1 MERLNPFPKDEA
13 ERIIAKTVAVLD
25 RYSKLY
31 SQLSHGRFTDYS
43 SYMASDGCPDEDEFI
58 KPKLLT
64 DFLREVLLFPPDEFV
79 SEHAVST
86 GIPDFQPTDT
96 LLHPFFF
103 EAKGSDAVDLTQH
116 QAQVSRYLK
125 PPFEHGVLVNMRHIL
140 VYEKNGLEVNRIG
153 LLDLYRAY
161 RDQPKNVLDYPNT
174 KAFLEFVSQFRRKDL
189 TRETKVAL
197 LLAGKDVSLL
207 PKPDPEELVA
217 AIHRIVHLLVDDAN
231 RFKGDLER
239 ILKSK
244 FNVDDRESVL
254 RELDQIAWE
263 LDHRYLPAKDDR
275 VSRYLNARAGSVEAR
290 AFDVFV
296 TRVAYFTM
304 TRFLVARMWEDV
316 KFLEQRLYDG
326 GFRRWYET
334 LGRRIQ
340 EVLKQAFHYA
350 GDRYSWLYG
359 PHHNYFW
366 YDPPSEETIVD
377 VLYELARFNLGLL
390 DADVLGTVYEQF
402 VERVDR
408 KNKGQYYTPREMIR
422 FIWDRVG
429 YTSEDAFFRF
439 EEGGRTP
446 KLVLD
451 LATGSGGF
459 LVEAAFRMR
468 TLTRCSKTDVNEMLE
483 LLYSMMNGLWGCEI
497 SQFANYITEVNMLIQ
512 LTPLVRAIVDASAGV
527 PRDLHAVKLMTA
539 PGDSLALIGA
549 GPLFN
554 PNNNHFARDANRE
567 LIRHDPK
574 GPVRELLTSHF
585 DYDYVCSNP
594 PYVGEKGHKELFRS
608 TLESLPYWRRHY
620 QGKMDYLY
628 WFIILGLIKLREGGR
643 LGFITT
649 SYWPTAD
656 GATHLREFI
665 LENALI
671 LEIIDF
677 GETRIFEGAPGQHNM
692 VFVLEKCPS
701 YAPNASHIDGIVNQ
715 ANVDHKQKHRIKIV
729 KVKAVPPAKH
739 GDKRPPLA
747 RVIDHVSGLMAKAKH
762 SDEYVDIHLS
772 AETQGEFDGGP
783 WTALRPSDATEKV
796 VCRIEAQQ
804 GKLADCFESF
814 QGIISSAD
822 RVISRNIG
830 HLPGGAIAEHGIRLG
845 DPIFLLTKPE
855 LASLGLA
862 PNDRKLVKAFFQN
875 VDLGSY
881 TPEKAPWKED
891 NFLIYTTRD
900 TRIEEFPGIERHL
913 AKFRAILESKREAR
927 QGKLPWYSLHWPRDP
942 QVFEGPKIVAPHY
955 RYSHPFVFT
964 DGSFYTSDENYV
976 FKKKPEV
983 REDEKYFVALLN
995 SAVTD
1000 RWMTRRLT
1008 KKASGF
1014 EMLSQ
1019 RLAFLP
1025 VHRINFEDKREVAQH
1040 DKLVKL
1046 VDEMIETKQALA
1058 KLNRLF
1064 GARLTR
1070 LTGLDE
1076 LPDAEVEAV
1085 TLSLPDSALRRLR
1098 NHPKVLVK
1106 PEPAA
1111 DFVLT
1116 GTSEIGDA
1124 ADLFTEAAGTVPDC
1138 GAPLAPAVAKPHA
1151 GDCPS
1156 PAASARV
1163 PSPPMYA
1170 IRLTGKGR
1178 KTANV
1183 IAPKE
1188 ILKYLQKVLPKF
1200 KGKTWPEIK
1209 EIPVARDLATYQAKE
1224 KEVVSEAKSLLRK
1237 VATVQSKIDTLVYE
1251 LYGLTE
1257 DEIATIEGRPT

>member
-1 MERLNPFPKDEA
+1 LERLNPFPKDEA

-217 AIHRIVHLLVDDAN
+217 AIHRIVRLLVDDAN

-239 ILKSK
+239 VLKSK
-244 FNVDDRESVL
+244 FNVDDRASVL
-254 RELDQIAWE
+254 HELDQIAWE

-275 VSRYLNARAGSVEAR
+275 VHRYMNTRAGSVEAR

-316 KFLEQRLYDG
+316 KFLDQRLYNG

-340 EVLKQAFHYA
+340 EVLKQAFLYA

-359 PHHNYFW
+359 SHHNYFW

-390 DADVLGTVYEQF
+390 DTDVLGTVYEQF

-439 EEGGRTP
+439 EDGGRTP

-468 TLTRCSKTDVNEMLE
+468 TLTRYSKTDVNEMLE

-554 PNNNHFARDANRE
+554 PNNNHVVRDANRE

-574 GPVRELLTSHF
+574 GPVRDLLTSHF

-608 TLESLPYWRRHY
+608 TLEALPYWRRHY

-628 WFIILGLIKLREGGR
+628 WFVILGLVKLREGGR

-701 YAPNASHIDGIVNQ
+701 CAPNASHIDGIVNQ
-715 ANVDHKQKHRIKIV
+715 ANVDRKQKHRIKIV

-747 RVIDHVSGLMAKAKH
+747 RAIDHISGLIAKAKH
-762 SDEYVDIHLS
+762 SDEYVDMYQSAQTQSELSGDGWAGLLSPVASKAVARLDKRGVALSEMADIVQGVVSGADSVTARSIELIPQRKREQCGTHVGDGIFVLSEDELQQMGLSKSDRVLVKRMYKNSAVSPYAVDLNDEPSAYLLYVTRETGFDSDSRVLAHL
-772 AETQGEFDGGP
+772 
-783 WTALRPSDATEKV
+783 EKY
-796 VCRIEAQQ
+796 RE
-804 GKLADCFESF
+804 
-814 QGIISSAD
+814 IIS
-822 RVISRNIG
+822 
-830 HLPGGAIAEHGIRLG
+830 
-845 DPIFLLTKPE
+845 
-855 LASLGLA
+855 
-862 PNDRKLVKAFFQN
+862 Q
-875 VDLGSY
+875 
-881 TPEKAPWKED
+881 
-891 NFLIYTTRD
+891 
-900 TRIEEFPGIERHL
+900 
-913 AKFRAILESKREAR
+913 KREAKE
-927 QGKLPWYSLHWPRDP
+927 GKLPWYSLHWARSAD
-942 QVFEGPKIVAPHY
+942 VLGKSKIVTPRWGGDLKHFAY
-955 RYSHPFVFT
+955 QTGDYFEN
-964 DGSFYTSDENYV
+964 SDMNV
-976 FKKKPEV
+976 IVPKPGTK
-983 REDEKYFVALLN
+983 EDVKYLLGLLN
-995 SAVTD
+995 AKPVQAWLGEKA
-1000 RWMTRRLT
+1000 RQKGLTRQSIL
-1008 KKASGF
+1008 F
-1014 EMLSQ
+1014 EI
-1019 RLAFLP
+1019 P
-1025 VHRINFEDKREVAQH
+1025 VHRIDFESKHEVAQH

-1046 VDEMIETKQALA
+1046 VDEMIETRQALA
-1058 KLNRLF
+1058 KLNQFF

-1070 LTGLDE
+1070 LDGPDE
-1076 LPDAEVEAV
+1076 LPEAEVEAV
-1085 TLSLPDSALRRLR
+1085 TLSLPDSALRLLR
-1098 NHPKVLVK
+1098 NHPKVQR
-1106 PEPAA
+1106 
-1111 DFVLT
+1111 T
-1116 GTSEIGDA
+1116 GSG
-1124 ADLFTEAAGTVPDC
+1124 F
-1138 GAPLAPAVAKPHA
+1138 
-1151 GDCPS
+1151 
-1156 PAASARV
+1156 R
-1163 PSPPMYA
+1163 
-1170 IRLTGKGR
+1170 
-1178 KTANV
+1178 
-1183 IAPKE
+1183 
-1188 ILKYLQKVLPKF
+1188 
-1200 KGKTWPEIK
+1200 
-1209 EIPVARDLATYQAKE
+1209 PVRHRRDW
-1224 KEVVSEAKSLLRK
+1224 
-1237 VATVQSKIDTLVYE
+1237 
-1251 LYGLTE
+1251 
-1257 DEIATIEGRPT
+1257 

>member
-1 MERLNPFPKDEA
+1 VDRLNPFPKDEA
-13 ERIIAKTVAVLD
+13 ERIIAKAVAVLD

-153 LLDLYRAY
+153 LLDLYRAF
-161 RDQPKNVLDYPNT
+161 RDQPKNVLDFPNT

-189 TRETKVAL
+189 TREKKVEL

-244 FNVDDRESVL
+244 FNADDRESVL
-254 RELDQIAWE
+254 HELDQIAWE

-275 VSRYLNARAGSVEAR
+275 VSRYLNARTGSVEAR

-366 YDPPSEETIVD
+366 YDPPSEETIEN

-390 DADVLGTVYEQF
+390 DTDVLGTVYEQF

-468 TLTRCSKTDVNEMLE
+468 TLTRYSKTDVNEMLE
-483 LLYSMMNGLWGCEI
+483 LLYAMMNGLWGCEI

-554 PNNNHFARDANRE
+554 PNNNHFVRDANRE

-608 TLESLPYWRRHY
+608 TREALPYWNRHY

-628 WFIILGLIKLREGGR
+628 WFIILGLVKLREGGK

-649 SYWPTAD
+649 SYWPAAD

-701 YAPNASHIDGIVNQ
+701 MSPNAGHLDGMPNP
-715 ANVDHKQKHRIKIV
+715 ANIERKQKHRIKIV
-729 KVKAVPPAKH
+729 KVKAVPPAKP

-747 RVIDHVSGLMAKAKH
+747 RAIDHISGLMAKTKH
-762 SDEYVDIHLS
+762 SDEYVDMYQS
-772 AETQGEFDGGP
+772 PETQGKLDGGP
-783 WTALRPSDATEKV
+783 W
-796 VCRIEAQQ
+796 
-804 GKLADCFESF
+804 
-814 QGIISSAD
+814 
-822 RVISRNIG
+822 
-830 HLPGGAIAEHGIRLG
+830 
-845 DPIFLLTKPE
+845 
-855 LASLGLA
+855 
-862 PNDRKLVKAFFQN
+862 
-875 VDLGSY
+875 DL
-881 TPEKAPWKED
+881 
-891 NFLIYTTRD
+891 
-900 TRIEEFPGIERHL
+900 
-913 AKFRAILESKREAR
+913 
-927 QGKLPWYSLHWPRDP
+927 
-942 QVFEGPKIVAPHY
+942 
-955 RYSHPFVFT
+955 
-964 DGSFYTSDENYV
+964 FYTSGEGTLLKSIEKRAAHITDLCELDCGIFSNADYLS
-976 FKKKPEV
+976 
-983 REDEKYFVALLN
+983 EKYAELIPPSRSRGISTGDGIFVVDAETAGRLKDDDKEARIVKPTYKNSDIDAYLVNEPAERSYLLYVDDEFKPSDHPAILAHLSKYREVLAARLVRYGEAYPWWRLHRPHSRSIYDAEKIVTSRWGKQNVYAIQTGGFYENSDINLYVRKEGTRESLKYVLAVLNSRLLN
-995 SAVTD
+995 YWTGHKGRGEGVS
-1000 RWMTRRLT
+1000 RQIRL
-1008 KKASGF
+1008 
-1014 EMLSQ
+1014 Q
-1019 RLAFLP
+1019 RIP
-1025 VHRINFEDKREVAQH
+1025 VHRINFEDKHEAAQH
-1040 DKLVKL
+1040 DKLVKF
-1046 VDEMIETKQALA
+1046 VDEMLETKQALA
-1058 KLNRLF
+1058 KLNRFF

-1070 LTGLDE
+1070 LSGPDE
-1076 LPDAEVEAV
+1076 LPEAEVEAV

-1098 NHPKVLVK
+1098 NHPKVVVK
-1106 PEPAA
+1106 PEPAT
-1111 DFVLT
+1111 DFVLS
-1116 GTSEIGDA
+1116 GVGEIVDA
-1124 ADLFTEAAGTVPDC
+1124 ADLFTGRSDENMRAM
-1138 GAPLAPAVAKPHA
+1138 
-1151 GDCPS
+1151 S
-1156 PAASARV
+1156 
-1163 PSPPMYA
+1163 
-1170 IRLTGKGR
+1170 LTGKGR
-1178 KTANV
+1178 KTANI

-1224 KEVVSEAKSLLRK
+1224 KEVVSEARSLLRK
-1237 VATVQSKIDTLVYE
+1237 VASTQSKIDSLVYE
-1251 LYGLTE
+1251 LYGLSE
-1257 DEIATIEGRPT
+1257 DEIRIIESGDR

>member
-1 MERLNPFPKDEA
+1 
-13 ERIIAKTVAVLD
+13 
-25 RYSKLY
+25 
-31 SQLSHGRFTDYS
+31 
-43 SYMASDGCPDEDEFI
+43 
-58 KPKLLT
+58 
-64 DFLREVLLFPPDEFV
+64 
-79 SEHAVST
+79 
-86 GIPDFQPTDT
+86 
-96 LLHPFFF
+96 
-103 EAKGSDAVDLTQH
+103 
-116 QAQVSRYLK
+116 
-125 PPFEHGVLVNMRHIL
+125 
-140 VYEKNGLEVNRIG
+140 
-153 LLDLYRAY
+153 
-161 RDQPKNVLDYPNT
+161 
-174 KAFLEFVSQFRRKDL
+174 
-189 TRETKVAL
+189 
-197 LLAGKDVSLL
+197 
-207 PKPDPEELVA
+207 
-217 AIHRIVHLLVDDAN
+217 
-231 RFKGDLER
+231 
-239 ILKSK
+239 
-244 FNVDDRESVL
+244 
-254 RELDQIAWE
+254 
-263 LDHRYLPAKDDR
+263 
-275 VSRYLNARAGSVEAR
+275 
-290 AFDVFV
+290 
-296 TRVAYFTM
+296 
-304 TRFLVARMWEDV
+304 
-316 KFLEQRLYDG
+316 
-326 GFRRWYET
+326 
-334 LGRRIQ
+334 
-340 EVLKQAFHYA
+340 
-350 GDRYSWLYG
+350 
-359 PHHNYFW
+359 
-366 YDPPSEETIVD
+366 
-377 VLYELARFNLGLL
+377 
-390 DADVLGTVYEQF
+390 
-402 VERVDR
+402 
-408 KNKGQYYTPREMIR
+408 
-422 FIWDRVG
+422 
-429 YTSEDAFFRF
+429 
-439 EEGGRTP
+439 
-446 KLVLD
+446 
-451 LATGSGGF
+451 
-459 LVEAAFRMR
+459 
-468 TLTRCSKTDVNEMLE
+468 
-483 LLYSMMNGLWGCEI
+483 
-497 SQFANYITEVNMLIQ
+497 MLIQ

-554 PNNNHFARDANRE
+554 PNNNHVVRDANRE

-628 WFIILGLIKLREGGR
+628 WFIILGLVKLREGGK

-692 VFVLEKCPS
+692 VFVLEKCPG

-715 ANVDHKQKHRIKIV
+715 ANVDRKQKHRIKIV

-747 RVIDHVSGLMAKAKH
+747 RAIDHISGLMAKVRH
-762 SDEYVDIHLS
+762 SDEYVDMYQS
-772 AETQGEFDGGP
+772 AQTQGELTGDGWAGLLSAAASKAVARLDKRGV
-783 WTALRPSDATEKV
+783 ALSEMADIVQGVVSGADSVSARSIELIPQRKREQCGINVGDGIFVLRAAEAAHVQEQDTFRLVPTYRNSDVSPYVVEPAEKEY
-796 VCRIEAQQ
+796 ILYMNKEAKLNASSGVARHL
-804 GKLADCFESF
+804 GKYREILEDRLRRYEESYSWFCLHRERDAAVLGSRKIVTPRWGGDLKHFAFQTGDYFENS
-814 QGIISSAD
+814 D
-822 RVISRNIG
+822 MNVIVPK
-830 HLPGGAIAEHGIRLG
+830 PG
-845 DPIFLLTKPE
+845 TKE
-855 LASLGLA
+855 DVKYLLGLLNA
-862 PNDRKLVKAFFQN
+862 KPVQAW
-875 VDLGSY
+875 LG
-881 TPEKAPWKED
+881 EKARQKG
-891 NFLIYTTRD
+891 LTRQS
-900 TRIEEFPGIERHL
+900 
-913 AKFRAILESKREAR
+913 IL
-927 QGKLPWYSLHWPRDP
+927 
-942 QVFEGPKIVAPHY
+942 FEI
-955 RYSHPFVFT
+955 
-964 DGSFYTSDENYV
+964 
-976 FKKKPEV
+976 
-983 REDEKYFVALLN
+983 
-995 SAVTD
+995 
-1000 RWMTRRLT
+1000 
-1008 KKASGF
+1008 
-1014 EMLSQ
+1014 
-1019 RLAFLP
+1019 P

-1040 DKLVKL
+1040 DKLVRL
-1046 VDEMIETKQALA
+1046 VDEMIETRQSLA
-1058 KLNRLF
+1058 KLNRFF

-1070 LTGLDE
+1070 LSGPDE
-1076 LPDAEVEAV
+1076 LPEVEVEAV

-1098 NHPKVLVK
+1098 NHPKVQVK